1 MKLSE
6 LIKKYRAEHNLSL
19 RTFAKKTSCS
29 FQYINNIEKDEVKNP
44 SIPTL
49 KSISSAMNMSI
60 DDLFKAVDDL
70 KINFSNSDTLTPI
83 PLDNLVFDDYFPLP
97 YCSNLSA
104 DSFEELLENDP
115 DCVVYVPIIFQNKK
129 KHLHAFKMNGTS
141 MNNVIP
147 DGSIVVCEDNYNNG
161 IQYKNGTIVVAF
173 LDGEVTVKR
182 FYKNADNVTLAPD
195 SENKSYTPIIIHDD
209 KQLYIIGRVIWHMNP
224 DDVANQC
231 YMK

>member
-1 MKLSE
+1 MESSLGNKEIMAKNIKYYMDKYDKTRNDMCKALGVKYTTFTDWVNA
-6 LIKKYRAEHNLSL
+6 KKYPRID
-19 RTFAKKTSCS
+19 K
-29 FQYINNIEKDEVKNP
+29 IELMANYFG
-44 SIPTL
+44 IM
-49 KSISSAMNMSI
+49 KS
-60 DDLFKAVDDL
+60 DLVE
-70 KINFSNSDTLTPI
+70 NRDTLTPI
-83 PLDNLVFDDYFPLP
+83 PIDNLVFDDYFPLP

-104 DSFEELLENDP
+104 GSFDELLENDP

-129 KHLHAFKMNGTS
+129 KHLHAFKVNGTS

-173 LDGEVTVKR
+173 LDGEATVKR

-209 KQLYIIGRVIWHMNP
+209 KQLYIIGRVIWFMNP
-224 DDVANQC
+224 DDIA
-231 YMK
+231 KKWE

>member
-19 RTFAKKTSCS
+19 RTFAEKTSCS
-29 FQYINNIEKDEVKNP
+29 FQYIINIEKDEVKNP

-49 KSISSAMNMSI
+49 KSISSATNMSI
-60 DDLFKAVDDL
+60 DDLFKAVDDF
-70 KINFSNSDTLTPI
+70 KINFSNSDSLTPI

-104 DSFEELLENDP
+104 CSFDELLENDP

-129 KHLHAFKMNGTS
+129 KHLHTFKVNGTS

-147 DGSIVVCEDNYNNG
+147 DGSIVVCKDNYNNAFR
-161 IQYKNGTIVVAF
+161 YKNGTIVVAF
-173 LDGEVTVKR
+173 LDGEATVKR

-195 SENKSYTPIIIHDD
+195 SEDKSYTPIIIHDD

>member
-1 MKLSE
+1 MLIEAKNMDNSLLKEKRLALGLTLEEVGNYCGVGKSTVRKWETGIIKNMKRNQISKLSE
-6 LIKKYRAEHNLSL
+6 ILQVSPLELIGY
-19 RTFAKKTSCS
+19 
-29 FQYINNIEKDEVKNP
+29 
-44 SIPTL
+44 
-49 KSISSAMNMSI
+49 
-60 DDLFKAVDDL
+60 
-70 KINFSNSDTLTPI
+70 NSDTLTPI
-83 PLDNLVFDDYFPLP
+83 PIDNLVFDDYFPLP

-104 DSFEELLENDP
+104 GSFEELLENDP

-129 KHLHAFKMNGTS
+129 KHLHAFKVNGTS

-173 LDGEVTVKR
+173 LDGEATVKR

-209 KQLYIIGRVIWHMNP
+209 KQLYIIGRVIWFMNP
-224 DDVANQC
+224 DDIAKKW
-231 YMK
+231 Y

>member
-1 MKLSE
+1 MNIIVGKKIKELRENQKWRQEELGKRLGVGGATISSWEKGRTEPNMGYIQALAELFNISTDE
-6 LIKKYRAEHNLSL
+6 LIYGGE
-19 RTFAKKTSCS
+19 CS
-29 FQYINNIEKDEVKNP
+29 
-44 SIPTL
+44 
-49 KSISSAMNMSI
+49 
-60 DDLFKAVDDL
+60 
-70 KINFSNSDTLTPI
+70 LTPI
-83 PLDNLVFDDYFPLP
+83 PIDNLVFDDYFPLP

-104 DSFEELLENDP
+104 GSFEELLENDP

-129 KHLHAFKMNGTS
+129 KHLHAFKVNGTS

-173 LDGEVTVKR
+173 LDGEATVKR

-209 KQLYIIGRVIWHMNP
+209 KQLYIIGRVIWFMNP
-224 DDVANQC
+224 DDIA
-231 YMK
+231 KKWE